1 MQDQF
6 NTLNTVGS
14 GSYSSIYPGTDSAGR
29 NGFPSGSPQLSK
41 NAINKPVPTND
52 WWSKL
57 IKENHADNLFNYPM
71 TMKTADNGLIVTY
84 IPSGVIGDNR
94 AIEVGLTGLNTTKAT
109 AADYSDWTVSMNWN
123 DGSRDLQATSG
134 IGMPFVYFEKNA
146 SSTAQVKVNSGNA
159 IISNELIIIENA
171 SSGADFVV
179 YAPTGSTWT
188 VSGNTYTSSLN
199 GENYWSMAML
209 PQSTTNISVTAEV
222 YKKYAYVFPT
232 NTTTTWSYNPT
243 TAKVVTDFTV
253 TTNIK
258 EGSDSNVLMGLL
270 PHQWANLGNSSPT
283 PSEQSYSSIR
293 GELKMLDGNHFTVA
307 HHFRGVL
314 PTLPYL
320 ANYSPGF
327 DPTKLNEKIG
337 AIENDALSSWT
348 DSYNEGQ
355 MMNRLIQTARIAD
368 QTEDTEAVNKIV
380 ATIKE
385 RLEDW
390 LTYHTGE
397 VAFLFYYNENWSSLL
412 GYPGGHGQDS
422 NINDHHFHWGYFIH
436 AAAFMEQ
443 FEPGWAD
450 EWGQMINLLIRDAAS
465 FDRNDPL
472 FPFLRN
478 FSPYA
483 GHSWA
488 NGFATFPQGND
499 QESTSES
506 MQFATSLIHWGSI
519 TANDAIRDLGIYIYT
534 TEQAAVEEYWFD
546 VNNRVFGS
554 GQQYK
559 LVSRVWGNSYDN
571 GTFWTSD
578 IAASYGI
585 ELYPIHGGSL
595 YLGHNQ
601 TYAAELWSEMA
612 QNTGVLNNEVND
624 NLWYD
629 TYWKFLS
636 LTDAQAA
643 IDLYDSYPDR
653 NLKFGISDAQTYHWL
668 HAMNAIG
675 PADASIT
682 SNHPLAV
689 AFTNDSGTTTYVAHN
704 YSNNPIS
711 VTFSD
716 GYVLDAPASK
726 LTTSRD
732 VEISGT
738 LSSDFYQAYTGG
750 SVNLTFTSPNANIS
764 KVEFY
769 NGVTLINSDTSP
781 PFQAQPINLG
791 LGVHGMYA
799 KVYVGTEFTISN
811 SVSIQVGEQ
820 VPFSAVHVIPGT
832 VEAGHFDKYE
842 AGVGQNISY
851 FDGSQY
857 NEGDARLDEY
867 VDTGSD
873 SGEGMT
879 VGWISSGEWLEYTVD
894 VQNPGTYS
902 IAIRYA
908 SANPNGGG
916 PMHFELDGVSISNSI
931 SFPTTDNWDEW
942 ATKTVTDIAFTG
954 GKQILRVAMNND
966 GFNLGR
972 MTFTRTGD
980 LGFDPPVADAGDN
993 VSTTSSDLSVT
1004 LDASGTYEPS
1014 GKTVTYTWSQV
1025 YGPTV
1030 LDFTSTSSVN
1040 ANVSNLTTGV
1050 YKCLLTVSDGTY
1062 SSTDE
1067 VKIIVSESGNSDPS
1081 VSINSPSN
1089 DASFSE
1095 GSTIKITA
1103 QTSDLDGTIAL
1114 VEFFA
1119 GDTKIGEDSTEP
1131 FEFSWANVAAGNYQI
1146 TAKATDNEGSTSTSQ
1161 VVTISVNEVLSCVI
1175 TENEAS
1181 EGSFSV
1187 GYKTTFETV
1196 GANVNIT
1203 IELLD
1208 ADKSGVVAYLWRKV
1222 PAFQESQMNH
1232 VSGTIFTKTIGGL
1245 TAGQNITY
1253 AVKFAYAGGL
1263 SVTKD
1268 MNYVVGDNCNGSNSD
1283 VEGPTNFTAS
1293 VGTVSAR
1300 TVELLLQADD
1310 NSGSVVYDVVYGQE
1324 QTNITGNSGSQKSL
1338 VISGLSPETNYDFS
1352 ITAKDISQNPAS
1364 NNPISV
1370 QATTAVDTNTNCSGT
1385 KTQASEGSFTIG
1397 YTYSFVTNGTSVT
1410 FTFELLDTD
1419 KSGVVAYLWRESPFS
1434 ETQMS
1439 GSGNSFNIT
1448 LNDFTVGETISYG
1461 CKFAFAGGLAVTKYF
1476 SYQVGDDCALS
1487 YNSISPTNQV
1497 FIYPNPADKEVF
1509 VSVSQ
1514 GSIDKLELYTISGV
1528 KIKEAIANDRLQVDE
1543 LASGLYLIK
1552 VCQESQRSFHR
1563 IIIE

>member
-1 MQDQF
+1 
-6 NTLNTVGS
+6 
-14 GSYSSIYPGTDSAGR
+14 
-29 NGFPSGSPQLSK
+29 
-41 NAINKPVPTND
+41 
-52 WWSKL
+52 
-57 IKENHADNLFNYPM
+57 
-71 TMKTADNGLIVTY
+71 
-84 IPSGVIGDNR
+84 
-94 AIEVGLTGLNTTKAT
+94 
-109 AADYSDWTVSMNWN
+109 
-123 DGSRDLQATSG
+123 
-134 IGMPFVYFEKNA
+134 
-146 SSTAQVKVNSGNA
+146 
-159 IISNELIIIENA
+159 
-171 SSGADFVV
+171 
-179 YAPTGSTWT
+179 
-188 VSGNTYTSSLN
+188 
-199 GENYWSMAML
+199 
-209 PQSTTNISVTAEV
+209 
-222 YKKYAYVFPT
+222 
-232 NTTTTWSYNPT
+232 
-243 TAKVVTDFTV
+243 
-253 TTNIK
+253 
-258 EGSDSNVLMGLL
+258 
-270 PHQWANLGNSSPT
+270 
-283 PSEQSYSSIR
+283 
-293 GELKMLDGNHFTVA
+293 
-307 HHFRGVL
+307 
-314 PTLPYL
+314 
-320 ANYSPGF
+320 
-327 DPTKLNEKIG
+327 
-337 AIENDALSSWT
+337 
-348 DSYNEGQ
+348 
-355 MMNRLIQTARIAD
+355 
-368 QTEDTEAVNKIV
+368 
-380 ATIKE
+380 
-385 RLEDW
+385 
-390 LTYHTGE
+390 
-397 VAFLFYYNENWSSLL
+397 
-412 GYPGGHGQDS
+412 
-422 NINDHHFHWGYFIH
+422 
-436 AAAFMEQ
+436 
-443 FEPGWAD
+443 
-450 EWGQMINLLIRDAAS
+450 
-465 FDRNDPL
+465 
-472 FPFLRN
+472 
-478 FSPYA
+478 
-483 GHSWA
+483 
-488 NGFATFPQGND
+488 
-499 QESTSES
+499 
-506 MQFATSLIHWGSI
+506 
-519 TANDAIRDLGIYIYT
+519 
-534 TEQAAVEEYWFD
+534 
-546 VNNRVFGS
+546 
-554 GQQYK
+554 
-559 LVSRVWGNSYDN
+559 
-571 GTFWTSD
+571 
-578 IAASYGI
+578 
-585 ELYPIHGGSL
+585 
-595 YLGHNQ
+595 
-601 TYAAELWSEMA
+601 
-612 QNTGVLNNEVND
+612 
-624 NLWYD
+624 
-629 TYWKFLS
+629 
-636 LTDAQAA
+636 
-643 IDLYDSYPDR
+643 
-653 NLKFGISDAQTYHWL
+653 
-668 HAMNAIG
+668 
-675 PADASIT
+675 
-682 SNHPLAV
+682 
-689 AFTNDSGTTTYVAHN
+689 
-704 YSNNPIS
+704 
-711 VTFSD
+711 
-716 GYVLDAPASK
+716 
-726 LTTSRD
+726 
-732 VEISGT
+732 
-738 LSSDFYQAYTGG
+738 
-750 SVNLTFTSPNANIS
+750 
-764 KVEFY
+764 
-769 NGVTLINSDTSP
+769 
-781 PFQAQPINLG
+781 
-791 LGVHGMYA
+791 
-799 KVYVGTEFTISN
+799 
-811 SVSIQVGEQ
+811 
-820 VPFSAVHVIPGT
+820 
-832 VEAGHFDKYE
+832 
-842 AGVGQNISY
+842 
-851 FDGSQY
+851 
-857 NEGDARLDEY
+857 
-867 VDTGSD
+867 
-873 SGEGMT
+873 
-879 VGWISSGEWLEYTVD
+879 
-894 VQNPGTYS
+894 
-902 IAIRYA
+902 
-908 SANPNGGG
+908 
-916 PMHFELDGVSISNSI
+916 MHFELDGVSISNSI

-1095 GSTIKITA
+1095 GSTIEITA
-1103 QTSDLDGTIAL
+1103 QASDLDGTIAL

-1146 TAKATDNEGSTSTSQ
+1146 TAKATDNEGSTSNSQ
-1161 VVTISVNEVLSCVI
+1161 VVTISINEVLSCVI

-1487 YNSISPTNQV
+1487 YNSISPINQV

-1514 GSIDKLELYTISGV
+1514 GSIDKLELHSSVG
-1528 KIKEAIANDRLQVDE
+1528 
-1543 LASGLYLIK
+1543 ASSSPARNRTWI
-1552 VCQESQRSFHR
+1552 
-1563 IIIE
+1563 